1 MTWLRLQIPDWVHRQ
16 LKAAAA
22 LAGMTL
28 HDYLNKVLRERA
40 EAVSDEKEQTQ

>member
-1 MTWLRLQIPDWVHRQ
+1 MLAMTWLRIQVPEWVHRR

-28 HDYLNKVLRERA
+28 HEYLNKILE
-40 EAVSDEKEQTQ
+40 EATEKETPDA

>member
-1 MTWLRLQIPDWVHRQ
+1 MSGMTWLRLQVPDTVHRR

-28 HDYLNKVLRERA
+28 HDYLNKILA
-40 EAVSDEKEQTQ
+40 EAAEVEGNDR